1 MPKNKK
7 ILLLEKDSKLRRI
20 LYGAGRNIFAPGSG
34 IPDKFLDITDLSAA
48 DTKAFELTEEIFN
61 AMIKG
66 PDINAVNS
74 LFGDERAAAIFKRAV
89 GNALKE
95 TFLSFIYAKKA
106 INHLK
111 LSGDILFIPKDI
123 NAEVFEALVNTGN
136 VDTTLFRIPSGVIL
150 SKKIKE
156 ALLFCKTKV
165 LLSFF
170 PGLVYLFTPF
180 GKTGAAKKK
189 EYKYGIYLRRT
200 DPGISSKANSMDF
213 LIKEGIVKKED
224 TLFVM
229 DGTSGVIDEAYA
241 SNVSASG
248 YDSCLFSDMI
258 ASISREDHK
267 RSVHT
272 SLKKAVSIFKSAKSR
287 SLLVLKEYLSILNI
301 IRKWET
307 FYTIYNV
314 GLFFGVQEPGA
325 VARALWQKTH
335 GSGYCFIY
343 LSSNIMKHVATKT
356 YYSNIIAD
364 KLVSSMIPVSE
375 FKEQKNHIGQYC
387 DVGVMNADR
396 IRRIRADEKKTS
408 EIRSFLNIADS
419 RYIVAVFDDNSDS
432 YDTMPIHEIEKFM
445 EILVRLLDEAK
456 DTIYVYKPRALTI
469 FNRNERIKKMY
480 EKIRSHKSCRL
491 VENNTVSAL
500 ETMGVCDVVL
510 TVPLSSTFTE
520 ALSAGI
526 KTLCFVGQNYMIE
539 GFNDGSVRDRDM
551 FADNYEDISK
561 NISKLLSDGQKDAS
575 QAFVEGFV
583 KKHVDRFCDGKA
595 FDRMRECNLAEAK
608 K

>member
-1 MPKNKK
+1 MRTNKK
-7 ILLLEKDSKLRRI
+7 ILLLESKKNRWHI
-20 LYGAGRNIFAPGSG
+20 LSGMGRVVIAPGSG
-34 IPDKFLDITDLSAA
+34 IPDNFLDITDLSAA

-66 PDINAVNS
+66 PDIDAVNS

-95 TFLSFIYAKKA
+95 IFLSLIYAKKA

-123 NAEVFEALVNTGN
+123 NAEVLSALVSTGN
-136 VDTTLFRIPSGVIL
+136 IDTKLFRIPSGVIL
-150 SKKIKE
+150 SKKIKDIFI
-156 ALLFCKTKV
+156 LWRTKI

-180 GKTGAAKKK
+180 GKTRVVKKK
-189 EYKYGIYLRRT
+189 GYKYGIYLRRT

-229 DGTSGVIDEAYA
+229 DGTSGIIDEAYA

-248 YDSCLFSDMI
+248 YDSCLFSKM
-258 ASISREDHK
+258 AANISREDHK
-267 RSVHT
+267 RSVHP
-272 SLKKAVSIFKSAKSR
+272 SLKKAVSVFKAARSR
-287 SLLVLKEYLSILNI
+287 SLLVLREYISILNI

-375 FKEQKNHIGQYC
+375 FKEQKNHIGSYC
-387 DVGVMNADR
+387 DVGVMNADI

-408 EIRSFLNIADS
+408 EIRASLNIAGS
-419 RYIVAVFDDNSDS
+419 RHIVAVFDDNSDS

-456 DTIYVYKPRALTI
+456 DTVYVYKPRALTI

-480 EKIRSHKSCRL
+480 EKIRSHKSCRF

-500 ETMGVCDVVL
+500 EIMGICDAVL

-526 KTLCFVGQNYMIE
+526 KTLCFVGQNYMVE
-539 GFNDGSVRDRDM
+539 GFYDGSVRERDM
-551 FADNYEDISK
+551 FTDNYEDISK
-561 NISKLLSDGQKDAS
+561 NISKSLSDGQKDAS
-575 QAFVEGFV
+575 QAFIEGFV

-595 FDRMRECNLAEAK
+595 FDRMRECILAEAK

>member
-1 MPKNKK
+1 M
-7 ILLLEKDSKLRRI
+7 LS
-20 LYGAGRNIFAPGSG
+20 GMGRVVIAPGSG
-34 IPDKFLDITDLSAA
+34 IPDNFLDITDLSAA
-48 DTKAFELTEEIFN
+48 DTKAFELTEEMFN

-66 PDINAVNS
+66 PDIDAVNS

-123 NAEVFEALVNTGN
+123 NTEVFSALVSTGN
-136 VDTTLFRIPSGVIL
+136 IDAKLFRIPSGVIL
-150 SKKIKE
+150 SKKIRDIF
-156 ALLFCKTKV
+156 LLWRTKI

-180 GKTGAAKKK
+180 SKTGAAKKK
-189 EYKYGIYLRRT
+189 DYKYGIYLRRT

-241 SNVSASG
+241 SNVAASG
-248 YDSCLFSDMI
+248 YDSCLFSEMA

-267 RSVHT
+267 RSVHP
-272 SLKKAVSIFKSAKSR
+272 SLKKAGRAFKTARSR
-287 SLLVLKEYLSILNI
+287 SLLVLREYLSILNI

-325 VARALWQKTH
+325 ATRTLWQKTH

-364 KLVSSMIPVSE
+364 KLISSMIPVSE
-375 FKEQKNHIGQYC
+375 FKEQNNHIGQYC
-387 DVGVMNADR
+387 DVGVMNADI

-419 RYIVAVFDDNSDS
+419 RHIVAVFDDNSDS
-432 YDTMPIHEIEKFM
+432 YDTMPVHEIEKFM

-456 DTIYVYKPRALTI
+456 DTVYVYKPRALTV
-469 FNRNERIKKMY
+469 FARNERIKKMY

-491 VENNTVSAL
+491 VENNTISAL
-500 ETMGVCDVVL
+500 EIMGICDAVL

-520 ALSAGI
+520 SLSAGM
-526 KTLCFVGQNYMIE
+526 KTLCFVGQNYMVE
-539 GFNDGSVRDRDM
+539 GFNDGSVLEREM

-575 QAFVEGFV
+575 QEFVERFV

-595 FDRMRECNLAEAK
+595 FNRMKECVLMGAK